1 MFNFARGR
9 LMGGSHLKM
18 TRLGWCTGVGLF
30 LGCATASPPPQST
43 SADPAAQKDGA
54 AVAAAKQDP
63 DKTLI
68 CESETVTG
76 TRIPKKICRTQQ
88 QMDSDREAAEKAVRD
103 GNPNRPKFD
112 N

>member
-1 MFNFARGR
+1 M
-9 LMGGSHLKM
+9 M
-18 TRLGWCTGVGLF
+18 TRLGWCAAVGLLF
-30 LGCATASPPPQST
+30 GCATASPPPQST
-43 SADPAAQKDGA
+43 SAAPAAQSAQSTQKDGT
-54 AVAAAKQDP
+54 AVAAAKTDP

-76 TRIPKKICRTQQ
+76 TRIPKKVCRTQRQ
-88 QMDSDREAAEKAVRD
+88 VDAEREAAEKAVRD